1 MRTQPRL
8 RIALWTARWTALW
21 TAPWAPRRWAFQL
34 LLLLLCLHSLPATLP
49 KAMAAENRSLLLLL
63 RHAYAPGVGDPA
75 NFDVTDCTTQR
86 NLDAQGRQQSQQ
98 IGAQIRSLGL
108 QPSQI
113 WTSQWCRSSETAT
126 LTGLGEVK
134 PLTAL
139 NSFFRNPA
147 DGPAQIKKLRDFIA
161 NLDPKGGPY
170 LMVSHQVVVS
180 GLTNQWV
187 NSGDGVWLVLTGKA
201 DAPWTVYPAATQ
213 KLSLPPGF

>member
-1 MRTQPRL
+1 M
-8 RIALWTARWTALW
+8 
-21 TAPWAPRRWAFQL
+21 
-34 LLLLLCLHSLPATLP
+34 LPAAAAAD
-49 KAMAAENRSLLLLL
+49 KANKAEKAATSSLVLLL
-63 RHAYAPGVGDPA
+63 RHAYAPGGGDPA
-75 NFDVTDCTTQR
+75 HFDVRNCATQR
-86 NLDAQGRQQSQQ
+86 NLDAQGREQSRQ

-108 QPSQI
+108 EPTKI
-113 WTSQWCRSSETAT
+113 WASQWCRSTETAT
-126 LTGLGEVK
+126 LTGLGEVV

-147 DGPAQIKKLRDFIA
+147 DGPAQIQKLREFIA

-187 NSGDGVWLVLTGKA
+187 NSGSGVWLALTGEPKS
-201 DAPWTVYPAATQ
+201 PWVVYPAPTE